1 MKDEK
6 QIIERAKAGDTD
18 AFEQLLIANQDNV
31 YRLALKMT
39 KNEQDALDI
48 SQEVFIKMYT
58 SLSGFRGESRFSV
71 WLYRLTYNQCMDFI
85 RKKSGENIISLNKEN
100 ERGEEY
106 EIEIPDLRNIPEEK
120 LLKKEKTKI
129 IAESIKELPKK
140 QYEVLVMREISDM
153 SYSEIAETLDIS
165 EGTVKSRISRAR
177 LNLANTL
184 VKKGTFPQNF
194 RQIDTKADTESVSK
208 EKAHEKAHEK
218 AKENSGENSGEASD
232 SQTEAITKESAEEPT
247 KKEGGADNE

>member
-18 AFEQLLIANQDNV
+18 AFEQLLVANQDNV

-71 WLYRLTYNQCMDFI
+71 WLYRLTYNQCMDFL
-85 RKKSGENIISLNKEN
+85 RKKPGENVISLNKEDDS
-100 ERGEEY
+100 GGEY
-106 EIEIPDLRNIPEEK
+106 EMEIPDLRNIPEDN
-120 LLKKEKTKI
+120 LLKKEKTKL

-153 SYSEIAETLDIS
+153 SYSEIAETLGIS

-177 LNLANTL
+177 LNLANIL

-194 RQIDTKADTESVSK
+194 RQIDTKADTERISE
-208 EKAHEKAHEK
+208 EKAE
-218 AKENSGENSGEASD
+218 ENTN
-232 SQTEAITKESAEEPT
+232 Q
-247 KKEGGADNE
+247 EGGADNE

>member
-6 QIIERAKAGDTD
+6 QTIERAKAGDTD
-18 AFEQLLIANQDNV
+18 AFEQLLVANQDNV
-31 YRLALKMT
+31 YRLAFKMT

-58 SLSGFRGESRFSV
+58 SLQGFRGESRFSV
-71 WLYRLTYNQCMDFI
+71 WLYRMTYNQCMDFL
-85 RKKSGENIISLNKEN
+85 RKKSGENVVSLNKEDDD
-100 ERGEEY
+100 GGEY
-106 EIEIPDLRNIPEEK
+106 EMEIPDLRNIPEDN

-140 QYEVLVMREISDM
+140 QYDVLVMREISDM

-177 LNLANTL
+177 INLANIL

-194 RQIDTKADTESVSK
+194 RQIDTERENKDFTERISEGSVEDQSK
-208 EKAHEKAHEK
+208 
-218 AKENSGENSGEASD
+218 N
-232 SQTEAITKESAEEPT
+232 
-247 KKEGGADNE
+247 EGGADNE

>member
-1 MKDEK
+1 MIKDEK
-6 QIIERAKAGDTD
+6 AVIERAKAGDTD
-18 AFEQLLIANQDNV
+18 AFEQLLVANQDNV

-71 WLYRLTYNQCMDFI
+71 WLYRLTYNQCMDFL

-106 EIEIPDLRNIPEEK
+106 EIEIPDLRNIPEEN

-208 EKAHEKAHEK
+208 GK
-218 AKENSGENSGEASD
+218 AKENSGEASNN
-232 SQTEAITKESAEEPT
+232 QTERITKESAGEPT